1 MDSLPV
7 EHLCDV
13 DIRLEEGHPL
23 VFGRSPWRNRR
34 LSVIS
39 GGVVSG
45 PRLSGEVLPGGGDW
59 SEGGADENG
68 DALTLVDVRSAWRTE
83 DGALIH
89 VTYQGR
95 LVIPAAVIED
105 FRDPARVEAL
115 STDRYYFRI
124 QPLFETADA
133 RYGWLNRTVA
143 VGLGHRTG
151 AGVRYR
157 IYGLR

>member
-1 MDSLPV
+1 MDNLPA

-13 DIRLEEGHPL
+13 DIRLEDGHPL

-39 GGVVSG
+39 GGTVSG
-45 PRLSGEVLPGGGDW
+45 PRLNGEVLAGGGDW

-68 DALTLVDVRSAWRTE
+68 DALTLVDVRSAWRTD

-95 LVIPAAVIED
+95 LVIPADVLED

-115 STDRYYFRI
+115 AVDRYYFRI
-124 QPLFETADA
+124 QPLFETSDA

-143 VGLGHRTG
+143 VGFGHRTG

-157 IYGLR
+157 IYGLL